1 MLARWRRDYN
11 QVRPHSALANRTP
24 KAFHAHHLALAVS
37 RSSLGYLLF
46 WPSLFNLYVVLH
58 APPREER
65 LVDYEAEETRTRLF
79 TSQHIIGAFSHWREP
94 MLHLPAMVWLAGFYP
109 QIGSGTLRLLRSCGC
124 SGTEWS
130 EAMTRPRFLSP
141 NAVRHLRDRPSR
153 PHAGLSSRRSARAGR
168 APRCNRGCSGLRPCA
183 MEPRFRPGLAI

>member
-1 MLARWRRDYN
+1 M
-11 QVRPHSALANRTP
+11 
-24 KAFHAHHLALAVS
+24 K
-37 RSSLGYLLF
+37 
-46 WPSLFNLYVVLH
+46 
-58 APPREER
+58 PRKPE
-65 LVDYEAEETRTRLF
+65 TRLF

-183 MEPRFRPGLAI
+183 MEPRFRPGLAIEVDGRIRSGGHRPTATSARIPRLRSLVRRANRLERSATAHPKSRP